1 MINKEKYKS
10 LLAQMESG
18 NNYKKTN
25 LIGALGKYQFM
36 PATLNGLKSNYNL
49 PAWNNAN
56 YFLNNP
62 ALQELYIDTLIND
75 SISFIETNN
84 LNQYSGFTI
93 SGSKRFKTIT
103 TPINIY
109 GMLAA
114 IHLSG
119 SGNLKRFFRDGY
131 NPDDGLTSLKDY
143 LAYFSKNLSS
153 GLNNFSLLLA
163 FIPAIILYYL

>member
-1 MINKEKYKS
+1 MINKAKYKS

-36 PATLNGLKSNYNL
+36 PATLNNLKSVYNL
-49 PAWNNAN
+49 PNWYNAN
-56 YFLNNP
+56 YFLIHP
-62 ALQELYIDTLIND
+62 ELQEIYIDALIND
-75 SISFIETNN
+75 SINFIEANN
-84 LNQYSGFTI
+84 FNKYFGLTI

-103 TPINIY
+103 APLNIY

-119 SGNLKRFFRDGY
+119 SGNLKRFFDSGY
-131 NPDDGLTSLKDY
+131 DPNDGLTSLKDY
-143 LAYFSKNLSS
+143 LAYFSKNLSD